1 MVKDLINRVA
11 DHKPRH
17 FIAPVMSRKAKLFV
31 IQDGIPYWF
40 YAEVDYPSWYYLMPR
55 KTGGLAGRFFA
66 DPKRQANPH
75 EYIDY
80 LGALP
85 VFQAIALFPIS
96 DTVWLVMPYNI
107 ADAEQRGW
115 PEGAPRSMHL
125 TMDNISSM
133 DVITSRLLAPRT
145 LIFDHLFDLPIARRE
160 MKIARDIFDRR
171 LEAIRKQEALTARA
185 NKLQTEEGRLT
196 ESLKFMGADLQEW
209 TREIDGYVVRWS
221 IDGQVYRT
229 QIDTNMRVV
238 SAGVCLNGT
247 DDWHSLSSVVQ
258 VMQERAS
265 AINADE
271 HGDW

>member
-1 MVKDLINRVA
+1 MKDLIDRVSR
-11 DHKPRH
+11 HKPRH
-17 FIAPVMSRKAKLFV
+17 FIAPVMSRDTKLFV
-31 IQDGIPYWF
+31 VQDEVPYWF
-40 YAEVDYPSWYYLMPR
+40 YTKVDYPNWYYLLPR
-55 KTGGLAGRFFA
+55 KSKNKMDKPTAVPL
-66 DPKRQANPH
+66 RQANPH

-85 VFQAIALFPIS
+85 IFQVIALFPVS
-96 DTVWLVMPYNI
+96 DSVWLVMPFNI

-125 TMDNISSM
+125 TMDNISPM

-145 LIFDHLFDLPIARRE
+145 LIFDHLFDLAIAKRE
-160 MKIARDIFDRR
+160 MEIARDIFDRR
-171 LEAIRKQEALTARA
+171 LDAIRKQEVKTKRV
-185 NKLQTEEGRLT
+185 NQLQTEEGRLR
-196 ESLKFMGADLQEW
+196 ESLKFMGAKLEDW
-209 TREIDGYVVRWS
+209 TREIDGYVVRWK

-247 DDWHSLSSVVQ
+247 DDWHSLASVVQ
-258 VMQERAS
+258 VMQDRAS
-265 AINADE
+265 AISSGD